1 MRLERETTMIFMMLV
16 TILMMVAIVTM
27 MLVMILMMVAIT
39 CILIK
44 TWLRG
49 VCGAYRRE
57 GRGRGDSEK

>member
-1 MRLERETTMIFMMLV
+1 MERETTMI
-16 TILMMVAIVTM
+16 LMMVVMMMLM
-27 MLVMILMMVAIT
+27 MLVMMVMMVALT

>member
-1 MRLERETTMIFMMLV
+1 MMKMMMIMIKISMMTTIMMMTMMTMMMTTMMMM
-16 TILMMVAIVTM
+16 T
-27 MLVMILMMVAIT
+27 IT

-49 VCGAYRRE
+49 GCGAYRRE